1 MLEIVA
7 ASVLG
12 LISKVK
18 AHESC
23 CSGDAGDAQQQEEEP
38 WLSTLDIV
46 VLGAAGKKISFF
58 DLANMSMP
66 IFTLFSNEKPDVKYL
81 HNLSALF
88 NVCIVLCYLMK
99 IFHNFQGR
107 IIFYFPALGT
117 IYYFFLRKKP
127 EEPSIKNYVIQ
138 PTTAP
143 VSGSASMS
151 KGFMDKMKKSM
162 RRMVVF
168 YGSQTGTAEEFA
180 ARLAKEGMRYGFRGV
195 VADPEECEMED
206 LTELKDL
213 EDDVGG
219 PVLAV
224 FCMATYGEGDPTDN
238 AQAFFDW
245 LQEGSATVN
254 GK

>member
-23 CSGDAGDAQQQEEEP
+23 CSGDAGDAEQQEEEP

-46 VLGAAGKKISFF
+46 VLGAAGKK
-58 DLANMSMP
+58 
-66 IFTLFSNEKPDVKYL
+66 KYL

>member
-1 MLEIVA
+1 MKFYLQMQSRFIQC
-7 ASVLG
+7 LR
-12 LISKVK
+12 
-18 AHESC
+18 C
-23 CSGDAGDAQQQEEEP
+23 
-38 WLSTLDIV
+38 TL
-46 VLGAAGKKISFF
+46 L
-58 DLANMSMP
+58 
-66 IFTLFSNEKPDVKYL
+66 SNEIFRKPRTNYL
-81 HNLSALF
+81 KL
-88 NVCIVLCYLMK
+88 YL
-99 IFHNFQGR
+99 
-107 IIFYFPALGT
+107 FPALAT

-143 VSGSASMS
+143 ISGSGSSMS
-151 KGFMDKMKKSM
+151 KGFMDKMKKSQ

-206 LTELKDL
+206 LTELKDV
-213 EDDVGG
+213 EDEVGG

-245 LQEGSATVN
+245 LQEGSASVN